1 MTRGYLAE
9 DVVSEGLARVVPWR
23 DGKAVSLAVSGDNR
37 PTAGLRDAS
46 ARGISRRGPAVLV
59 IQVVA
64 QLVVTSC
71 LPAWRRNVVRP
82 PVKQT
87 AGNDDVDMASIAV
100 VAMEDGQVRE
110 LIAAEVRERQALPAL
125 QRVADLIVRR
135 LI

>member
-1 MTRGYLAE
+1 
-9 DVVSEGLARVVPWR
+9 
-23 DGKAVSLAVSGDNR
+23 
-37 PTAGLRDAS
+37 
-46 ARGISRRGPAVLV
+46 V

-71 LPAWRRNVVRP
+71 LPPWRRNVVRP
-82 PVKQT
+82 AVEQA
-87 AGNDDVDMASIAV
+87 AGDDDVDMASVAV

-125 QRVADLIVRR
+125 QRFADLIVRR